1 MAGKATKDI
10 DAELQAL
17 IERHGL
23 QKVLGSLAN
32 IVGANGS
39 RKDEEDAKAWGK
51 AGNAIDF
58 ARGVRSFCSCPVFVA
73 HHLSASGSMA

>member
-10 DAELQAL
+10 DTEVQAL
-17 IERHGL
+17 IKRHGL

-32 IVGANGS
+32 IVEANGAH
-39 RKDEEDAKAWGK
+39 KDEEDAKAWGK

-58 ARGVRSFCSCPVFVA
+58 AREIIENRFV
-73 HHLSASGSMA
+73 L

>member
-17 IERHGL
+17 IKRHGL
-23 QKVLGSLAN
+23 QKILGSLAN
-32 IVGANGS
+32 IVGANEGS
-39 RKDEEDAKAWGK
+39 KDEEDAKAWGK

-58 ARGVRSFCSCPVFVA
+58 ARGIIESRFV
-73 HHLSASGSMA
+73 L